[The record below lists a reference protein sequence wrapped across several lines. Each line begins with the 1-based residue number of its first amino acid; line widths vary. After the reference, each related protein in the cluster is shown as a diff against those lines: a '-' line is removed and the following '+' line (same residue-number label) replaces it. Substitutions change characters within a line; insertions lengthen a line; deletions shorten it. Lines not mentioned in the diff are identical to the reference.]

1 MRQKYDISI
10 LQYDTT
16 QYVHSNCNSITF
28 INYGTSIAV
37 INQAI
42 QIANGQSF
50 TIEGNENEEC
60 VEQFLLTFSGAGT
73 NNVVIIRKMYV
84 SNQ

>member
-1 MRQKYDISI
+1 MQKYDINI
-10 LQYDTT
+10 LQYSNT
-16 QYVHSNCNSITF
+16 QYVHSDCNSITF
-28 INYGTSIAV
+28 INYGTSVAL

-50 TIEGNENEEC
+50 TIEGNENEIC

-73 NNVVIIRKMYV
+73 NNVVVVRKMFI
-84 SNQ
+84 NNL